1 VRISELADRVGVAT
15 STVRYYERV
24 GLLSLPGRTDSGY
37 RDYDED
43 AATRLLF
50 INRARK
56 MGLSCEQIVDLLP
69 IWNGTNCS
77 ASHERVGALIDEKR
91 AEVAERISELRRFPK
106 QLDTARELLESS
118 PPPDACRTDLS
129 CCMPESEG
137 AAVTLELS
145 PKRSH

>member
-1 VRISELADRVGVAT
+1 VRISELAERVGVAT

-24 GLLSLPGRTDSGY
+24 GLLPLPGRTDSGY

-56 MGLSCEQIVDLLP
+56 MGLTCEQIVDLLP

-77 ASHERVGALIDEKR
+77 ASHERVGALIDVKR
-91 AEVAERISELRRFPK
+91 AEVAERIAELRRFAK
-106 QLDTARELLESS
+106 QLDAAREVLDAT
-118 PPPDACRTDLS
+118 PPPVACRTDLS

-137 AAVTLELS
+137 VAVAVELA
-145 PKRSH
+145 PKRTR